1 MEKPRLW
8 LWREVGEKKSA
19 GMWRLWDLSWMG
31 EKTCRKRRPDPP
43 QMGTDGAAS
52 LTTQRVT
59 NIWVTARCCLS
70 VVTLPSLHPGGGP
83 RHSRLNVV
91 CFSRF
96 FFLHPFFCRAGVVPL
111 LYLHANSKQP
121 PHNPHPTST
130 HPRHRCLHHLR
141 DKNISSVPSYV
152 IHTFPLFA
160 SLPPCIPSW
169 ATCFPLEDRKLFVG
183 MLGKQQTDTDVRKMF
198 EPFGSIEECT
208 VLRGPDGTSKGNVVS
223 RLGGKWP
230 RLPEAPTGWKIKWGY
245 NIIYICLSQIKY
257 DLNDALQLHKFRIF

>member
-1 MEKPRLW
+1 MSHRQMLFVCCHAPITAPW
-8 LWREVGEKKSA
+8 WRSEAQQAK
-19 GMWRLWDLSWMG
+19 
-31 EKTCRKRRPDPP
+31 
-43 QMGTDGAAS
+43 
-52 LTTQRVT
+52 
-59 NIWVTARCCLS
+59 CCLLFS
-70 VVTLPSLHPGGGP
+70 LFFPST
-83 RHSRLNVV
+83 
-91 CFSRF
+91 
-96 FFLHPFFCRAGVVPL
+96 PFFCRAGVVPL

-130 HPRHRCLHHLR
+130 HPRHRCLHHLG
-141 DKNISSVPSYV
+141 DKNISSVPFYV

-160 SLPPCIPSW
+160 SLPSCNPSW

-230 RLPEAPTGWKIKWGY
+230 RLPEAPTGWKIK
-245 NIIYICLSQIKY
+245 
-257 DLNDALQLHKFRIF
+257 